1 MYYGLFPDV
10 PERQQGDGME
20 VPTTSKPQQE
30 TKTIPTSMV
39 QTPETKVKTS
49 NPPPKTNLPS
59 SPLVLE
65 KPKMFPKGTYPPSVK
80 KHREA
85 KFVPYEPYK
94 GAVTPFIQTKLNR
107 KSSERRTVSTP
118 KKSFN
123 QDEFEPKLV
132 EDEVDSSAPE
142 SSMNPE
148 LEENYRTM
156 LKAKENELERMR
168 VALENSEKQLKIQTQ
183 VEYFVIFQTC
193 VT

>member
-1 MYYGLFPDV
+1 
-10 PERQQGDGME
+10 ME

-30 TKTIPTSMV
+30 TKTIPASMV

-49 NPPPKTNLPS
+49 KPPPIADRIDLTPNLPS

-65 KPKMFPKGTYPPSVK
+65 KPKLFPKGTYPPSVK

-94 GAVTPFIQTKLNR
+94 GAVKPFIQTKLNR
-107 KSSERRTVSTP
+107 KSSERRIVSSP
-118 KKSFN
+118 EKSFN
-123 QDEFEPKLV
+123 QVETEPKLV
-132 EDEVDSSAPE
+132 EDEVDSTAPE

-183 VEYFVIFQTC
+183 VEHFGTFRRC
-193 VT
+193 VTL